1 MQIIIL
7 SCVTIFLFIS
17 ETHFGDVCLNVIQ
30 CLIKPLSALIPM
42 WSLLFPY
49 THFLLYLFSEKLELG
64 VIAGGGSSVGYMCF
78 LLDFDAK
85 CVNDTGVFN

>member
-1 MQIIIL
+1 
-7 SCVTIFLFIS
+7 
-17 ETHFGDVCLNVIQ
+17 
-30 CLIKPLSALIPM
+30 M